1 VFRAL
6 AFDAAGNEALIPA
19 VHYWTVDR
27 RIPIIQLVSGP
38 SESSN
43 SPNGSVSFA
52 ARGNGA
58 AQDCGN
64 CTAYCSIDNDSP
76 VFCTDRESPSLAS
89 LSYSGL
95 SPGPHTAHVS
105 FSNALAVSAS
115 FAYSWVADFTS
126 PVPWFVLPPSPVRA
140 NPFPVLV
147 SFTEACSGGG
157 GFTCVSL
164 TSCEV
169 AVSGQALPQPESFHP
184 LGELEYSFMLSVI
197 ADGPVVISIP
207 PGVCRDAAGNPNS
220 PLNAS
225 VYFQAE
231 PPQALLSTT
240 AKPIRIRT
248 GGQGTTSWGTNAAP
262 VSFLVSFTREI
273 AGFNSSGV
281 RVVGGTVR
289 NLVSVTSARFTTSD
303 SSSGPQSGEQSLVSI
318 SVNASAAV
326 SFGTAFYFEVWPSGV
341 GPISAQVLA
350 DSCTD
355 HIGSPNN
362 ASDVL
367 TVLFETSA
375 PTVTLSVTG
384 GSSGILSPFER
395 GSVKIL
401 VRFSKPVVV
410 LTNSGGSLEGLGFSA
425 AQLSLKGCSV
435 TEFLPQNDGLS
446 YLVTLVRY
454 ENGGVTEG
462 SVWVP
467 AGAVADLAGNP
478 NAESKVLVVKFGE
491 HVCRASQNCQMQPVF
506 WVFSSSSPL
515 NRSIAEINTG

>member
-6 AFDAAGNEALIPA
+6 AFDAAGNKALVPA

-27 RIPIIQLVSGP
+27 RIPVIQLVSGP
-38 SESSN
+38 PEFSN

-58 AQDCGN
+58 SQDCGN
-64 CTAYCSIDNDSP
+64 CTAYCSVDDDAP
-76 VFCTDRESPSLAS
+76 VVCTGRESPSLAS

-95 SPGPHTAHVS
+95 SPGPHTARVA

-126 PVPWFVLPPSPVRA
+126 PVPRVVLPPSPVRS

-147 SFTEACSGGG
+147 SFSEACSGGG

-169 AVSGQALPQPESFHP
+169 AVSGSALPQPESFHS
-184 LGELEYSFMLSVI
+184 LGALEYSLMLSVI

-240 AKPIRIRT
+240 AKPSRIRT
-248 GGQGTTSWGTNAAP
+248 GGQGTISWGTNTAP
-262 VSFLVSFTREI
+262 VSFLVNFTREI
-273 AGFNSSGV
+273 TGFNSSGV

-289 NLVSVTSARFTTSD
+289 NLVSVTSARFTTSG
-303 SSSGPQSGEQSLVSI
+303 SSSGPQDGERSLVGI
-318 SVNASAAV
+318 GVNASAAL

-384 GSSGILSPFER
+384 GSSGILSPFEQ
-395 GSVKIL
+395 GPVKIL

-410 LTNSGGSLEGLGFSA
+410 LTNSSSGSGGSLEGLGFSA
-425 AQLSLKGCSV
+425 AQLSHKGCSV

-446 YLVTLVRY
+446 YLVTLVRD
-454 ENGGVTEG
+454 EDSAVTEG

-491 HVCRASQNCQMQPVF
+491 HNCRISQNCQVQPIFVF
-506 WVFSSSSPL
+506 C
-515 NRSIAEINTG
+515 